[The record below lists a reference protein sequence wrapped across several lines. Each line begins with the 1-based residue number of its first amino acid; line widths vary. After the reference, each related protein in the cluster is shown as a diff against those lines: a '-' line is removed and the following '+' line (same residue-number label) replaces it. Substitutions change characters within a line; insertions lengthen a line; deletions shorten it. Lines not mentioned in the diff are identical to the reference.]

1 MIVIFSDLDGS
12 LLDAESYSW
21 EAAQPALDRIGQ
33 LGLPLILV
41 SSKTRAEIENLRV
54 RLKHTHPFVVENG
67 GAAFLP
73 GGYFGNA
80 PEGAVKRDGYEILEW
95 GTGHADLVTALKGAS
110 EVSGCPV
117 TSFHEMTVEEVGTAT
132 GLPPDQ
138 AVLAKQREYDEPF
151 LVPEK
156 RRVPALLEAIGRA
169 GFRWTHGGRF
179 YHICGNNDKA
189 TAVTKLTDLYLRKHG
204 TVRTIGL
211 GDSLN
216 DLPLLEAV
224 EKPVLIRSG
233 RAPSL
238 RFRTIGAR
246 YTRSTGPAG
255 WNEAVLELLSE
266 MAP

>member
-1 MIVIFSDLDGS
+1 MIVIFTDLDGS

-21 EAAQPALDRIGQ
+21 EAAQPALDRVAE
-33 LGLPLILV
+33 LDVPLVLV

-54 RLKHTHPFVVENG
+54 QLKHAHPFVVENG

-73 GGYFGNA
+73 RGYFESV
-80 PEGAVKRDGYEILEW
+80 PQGAVERDGYEVLEW
-95 GTGHADLVTALKGAS
+95 GTSYGELVTALRTAS

-117 TSFHEMTVEEVGTAT
+117 TGFHEMAVEEVGTAT
-132 GLPPDQ
+132 GLAPDQ

-151 LVPEK
+151 LAPEK
-156 RRVPALLEAIGRA
+156 RRVPALLEAIERA

-189 TAVTKLTDLYLRKHG
+189 TAVTRLTDLYLRKHG

-224 EKPVLIRSG
+224 ERSVLIRSG

-238 RFRTIGAR
+238 HFRTIGAR
-246 YTRSTGPAG
+246 YTRGIGPVG